1 MDYQLLSSILSI
13 VLTIFM
19 ITKNSLSF
27 SPIRFHCPNYI
38 LNTYLYTFLSI
49 AILLT
54 TILSIKKINISLEQL
69 FTGPGRFI
77 LLFLSI
83 IMIVAVMTVS
93 PQYFFTK
100 HLIWVTYLVLMG
112 IILYPIYD
120 TYKDSFT
127 HSAITTLGIM
137 LFLSIIA
144 FMKPEL
150 ISLSW
155 SNILLML
162 TISLLVT
169 NISERILAYNSLID
183 SQKYNKLM
191 SYGAIMLFSFWVLY
205 DTKKVI
211 INADNCVNPDYI
223 NQSLNFV
230 LDSLNIFT
238 NIINIKE

>member
-1 MDYQLLSSILSI
+1 
-13 VLTIFM
+13 M

-183 SQKYNKLM
+183 SRKYNKLM

-211 INADNCVNPDYI
+211 VNADNCVNPDYI

-238 NIINIKE
+238 NLITIKE

>member
-183 SQKYNKLM
+183 SRKYNKLM

-211 INADNCVNPDYI
+211 VNADNCVNPDYI

-238 NIINIKE
+238 NLITIKE